1 MQMPEMDGLT
11 LASRIR
17 EDSRLESTQLML
29 LTSAVLDLTTEQLE
43 ATAKEAAKSLFMLRF
58 QSQSERLNT
67 PTEIKK
73 NRRLIARIKTIQT
86 ERTKATAAK

>member
-1 MQMPEMDGLT
+1 MSNTTELREMSD
-11 LASRIR
+11 
-17 EDSRLESTQLML
+17 
-29 LTSAVLDLTTEQLE
+29 EQLE
-43 ATAKEAAKSLFMLRF
+43 ATVKESAHILFRLRF

-86 ERTKATAAK
+86 ERQKAAVN